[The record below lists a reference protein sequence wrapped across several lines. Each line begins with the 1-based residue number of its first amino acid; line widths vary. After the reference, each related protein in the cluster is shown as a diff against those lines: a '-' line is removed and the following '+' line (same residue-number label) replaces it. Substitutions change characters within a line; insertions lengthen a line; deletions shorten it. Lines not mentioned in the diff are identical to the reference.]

1 MHAAAMPATMALAN
15 VEWTK
20 YGMAKCGPVC
30 LFAGRVGF
38 PCCMYFCALLY
49 VSLAGGGEED

>member
-20 YGMAKCGPVC
+20 YGMSG
-30 LFAGRVGF
+30 LNIMF
-38 PCCMYFCALLY
+38 
-49 VSLAGGGEED
+49 GG

>member
-20 YGMAKCGPVC
+20 YGMANDKQQ
-30 LFAGRVGF
+30 F
-38 PCCMYFCALLY
+38 
-49 VSLAGGGEED
+49 